1 MICDCGKEYR
11 MSDEMRKM
19 IKWVWGG
26 WLILFLWPAA
36 VCMADEAAYQLD
48 TVTVTAEKRE
58 EKVQD
63 VPSAI
68 SVLTETEI
76 EDAGIETISDV
87 IDMIPNMTIN
97 EGMGS
102 YDEITVRGL
111 AASMFTGKNPVVIY
125 VDGVPF
131 DKSMH
136 FDIELLNIERVEV
149 LRGPQGTLYGKNA
162 IGGVINVVTKRP
174 DNTLTSKV
182 DLQIAERET
191 YGLKGFVNGPLVK
204 DKLFLGISGNYFE
217 TRGYMQNDHPDQDY
231 FDNQEKSSVH
241 ATLRW
246 LPVERLDV
254 DLQAGVDRKRNGAD
268 ASIAPGAMQYHEYK
282 EPDSE
287 DDSDLF
293 CSSLSLRYQT
303 EYMVIHS
310 ITTYKARENDMSQD
324 VLYLNNGRSRSTDVS
339 DVSGGTQELRVQ
351 SPDTGNG
358 WKWLAGFYYS
368 DEEQDYE
375 DYSVTYDTT
384 DYYGYDIKYNW
395 PGEQSEETMAVF
407 GQATLPL
414 IDRLALTGGLRYERI
429 NKELDYRREVT
440 RTDTGAQLTVDPFSG
455 VSLPVAWDG
464 EEDWDAILPKGVLSW
479 DARDNAMLYF
489 SLAKGYLAG
498 GLNAWGDDKETAKF
512 DAQTSWNYELGAK
525 TNWLGNRLSMN
536 AALFYID
543 IDDIHVYSEPS
554 PGVWIASNAA
564 KAHSQGVELE
574 VRARPLQGLDMGAA
588 FGWVDAQFDEY
599 GDYTDNTLQYIPA
612 YTLNVNIQYRFAGG
626 WFARAEMEGFGKTY
640 YDEANT
646 LDRSPFELFH
656 AKVGYE
662 TAHWDIYLYGSNLL
676 DKEYFTS
683 KSFSRNSVGEPRT
696 IGVMASLR
704 F

>member
-1 MICDCGKEYR
+1 
-11 MSDEMRKM
+11 MSDRMRKP
-19 IKWVWGG
+19 IKWIWGG
-26 WLILFLWPAA
+26 WLLLFLWSAT
-36 VCMADEAAYQLD
+36 VCTADEAAYQLD
-48 TVTVTAEKRE
+48 SVTVTAEKRE
-58 EKVQD
+58 ENVQD
-63 VPSAI
+63 IPSTI

-102 YDEITVRGL
+102 YDEVTVRGL
-111 AASMFTGKNPVVIY
+111 AASMFTGKNPVVLY

-136 FDIELLNIERVEV
+136 FDMELLNIQRVEV

-182 DLQIAERET
+182 GLQFAERET
-191 YGLKGFVNGPLVK
+191 YGLKGYVNGPLVK

-231 FDNQEKSSVH
+231 LDNREKSSVH

-246 LPVERLDV
+246 LPLERLEV

-268 ASIAPGAMQYHEYK
+268 VSIAPGAMQYHAYK

-293 CSSLSLRYQT
+293 SSSLSLRYQT
-303 EYMVIHS
+303 EYMAIHS
-310 ITTYKARENDMSQD
+310 ITTYKARENDGSQD
-324 VLYLNNGRSRSTDVS
+324 ALYLNNGRSRSTDVS
-339 DVSGGTQELRVQ
+339 DISGGTQELRVQ
-351 SPDTGNG
+351 SPDAGNG
-358 WKWLAGFYYS
+358 WKWLVGFYYS

-429 NKELDYRREVT
+429 NKELDYQREVT
-440 RTDTGAQLTVDPFSG
+440 RTDTGAQLSVDPFSG
-455 VSLPVAWDG
+455 VSLPVVWEG
-464 EEDWDAILPKGVLSW
+464 EEDWDVILPKGVLSW
-479 DARDNAMLYF
+479 DAQDNAMLYF
-489 SLAKGYLAG
+489 SVAKGYLAG
-498 GLNAWGDDKETAKF
+498 GLNAWGDDEETAKF

-574 VRARPLQGLDMGAA
+574 VRARPLHGLDIGAA

-612 YTLNVNIQYRFAGG
+612 YTLNVNIQYRFASG

-662 TAHWDIYLYGSNLL
+662 TAHWDLYLYGNNLL